1 MNRTGKT
8 FQFFLLFGFSESE
21 YAYKLAKPIVP
32 LLMERDYKPDGWLG
46 ALLGM
51 QLYADLSSED
61 ALETKMNDVLRMI
74 KVKVADENAETA
86 GKRCMFCGNLLFF
99 NKITKTNLIL
109 SWTN

>member
-1 MNRTGKT
+1 M
-8 FQFFLLFGFSESE
+8 LFGFSESE

-32 LLMERDYKPDGWLG
+32 LLMERGYKPDGWLG

-61 ALETKMNDVLRMI
+61 AFETKINHVLRMI
-74 KVKVADENAETA
+74 NVKMADQNAET
-86 GKRCMFCGNLLFF
+86 GEKRCMFCGNLLF
-99 NKITKTNLIL
+99 NKITKTNLIF